1 MKEKDNLQN
10 GWGKKSVC
18 KWRYKEFI
26 SKTCE
31 QSMQLNLKKKG
42 KVGQRSKWAIEGI
55 QVDIKYT
62 KRCSASLIIRE
73 M

>member
-1 MKEKDNLQN
+1 MGGEKKVFAN
-10 GWGKKSVC
+10 GDTRNSSPKHANSPCSSIK
-18 KWRYKEFI
+18 I
-26 SKTCE
+26 
-31 QSMQLNLKKKG
+31 KKKG

>member
-1 MKEKDNLQN
+1 MGGEKKVFAN
-10 GWGKKSVC
+10 GDTRNSSPKHANSPGSS
-18 KWRYKEFI
+18 I
-26 SKTCE
+26 
-31 QSMQLNLKKKG
+31 KKKNG